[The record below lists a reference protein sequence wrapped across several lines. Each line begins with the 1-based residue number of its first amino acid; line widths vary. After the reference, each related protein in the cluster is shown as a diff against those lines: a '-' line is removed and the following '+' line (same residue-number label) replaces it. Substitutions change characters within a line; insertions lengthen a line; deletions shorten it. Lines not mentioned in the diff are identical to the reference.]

1 MSAGARPLLEV
12 QGVSRHFGALAA
24 LERVTLAVR
33 PGEVFSVIG
42 PNGAGKSTLFNL
54 IAGHLAT
61 SGGRISF
68 KGELIDALPPH
79 ERARRGIAIV
89 YQGARIFRHM
99 SVLEN
104 VMVGAHLTAR
114 HGFWEAAWR
123 SPRARRE
130 EGELRTH
137 ALTMLEHV
145 ELARLADRPAESL
158 PLGQQRALQV
168 ARALAAHPAL
178 LLLDEPASG
187 LRERERSQ
195 LAELIQRLRTRG
207 LTILLVEHD
216 VRLVTTLSDRITVLD
231 LGRVIAEGTP
241 ATIRAD
247 PAVIAAYL
255 GTSATA

>member
-1 MSAGARPLLEV
+1 MLHVEKLSRRFG
-12 QGVSRHFGALAA
+12 GVY
-24 LERVTLAVR
+24 AVR
-33 PGEVFSVIG
+33 EVDLRVEAGELRGIIG

-54 IAGHLAT
+54 IAGHLVAN
-61 SGGRISF
+61 GGRVSF
-68 KGELIDALPPH
+68 KGEPIDGLRPH

-104 VMVGAHLTAR
+104 VMVGAHLTAQ
-114 HGFWEAAWR
+114 HGFLGAAWR

-130 EGELRTH
+130 EAALRTL
-137 ALTMLEHV
+137 ALSMLEQV
-145 ELARLADRPAESL
+145 DLAALADRPAESL
-158 PLGQQRALQV
+158 PIGQQRSLQV
-168 ARALAAHPAL
+168 ARALAAQPTL

-187 LRERERSQ
+187 LRERERAH
-195 LAELIQRLRTRG
+195 LAELIRRLRERG

>member
-1 MSAGARPLLEV
+1 MLHVEKLSRRFGGIYALRDVDLRVEAGELR
-12 QGVSRHFGALAA
+12 GI
-24 LERVTLAVR
+24 
-33 PGEVFSVIG
+33 IG
-42 PNGAGKSTLFNL
+42 PNGAGKSTLFHL
-54 IAGHLAT
+54 IAGHLG
-61 SGGRISF
+61 SNGGRISF
-68 KGELIDALPPH
+68 EGEPIDELRPH

-89 YQGARIFRHM
+89 YQGARIFRRM

-114 HGFWEAAWR
+114 HGFLGAACR

-130 EGELRTH
+130 EAALRTA
-137 ALTMLEHV
+137 ALSMLDEV
-145 ELARLADRPAESL
+145 GLAALAGKPAESL
-158 PLGQQRALQV
+158 PLGQQRALQL

-195 LAELIQRLRTRG
+195 LAELIQRLRARG

-216 VRLVTTLSDRITVLD
+216 VRLVTSLSDRVTVLD

-241 ATIRAD
+241 AAIRED

-255 GTSATA
+255 GCAVTA